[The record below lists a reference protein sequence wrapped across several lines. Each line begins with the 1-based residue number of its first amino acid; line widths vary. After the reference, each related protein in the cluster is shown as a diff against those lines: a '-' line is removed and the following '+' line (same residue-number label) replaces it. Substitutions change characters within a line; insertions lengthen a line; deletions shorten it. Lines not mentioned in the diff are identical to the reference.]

1 VTSLRVYLLVVC
13 LAGGCVI
20 GCGRSGPKT
29 YRVRGTVTFNGS
41 PVPAGRID
49 FMPDARRGNSAMAG
63 FAKIVGGA
71 YDTAAGG
78 IGSAGGPMTV
88 LVSGYEPVA
97 GQAERSR
104 ALFLDHVTD
113 ADLPTADSSF
123 NVEVPASAAAKS
135 QPSVAPP

>member
-1 VTSLRVYLLVVC
+1 MTALRVYLLVAC
-13 LAGGCVI
+13 LAGACAI

-29 YRVRGTVTFNGS
+29 YRVRGAVTFNGS

-49 FMPDARRGNSAMAG
+49 FMPDARRGNSALAG
-63 FAKIVGGA
+63 FAKIVGGV
-71 YDTAAGG
+71 YDTAASG

-97 GQAERSR
+97 GPPEGSR
-104 ALFLDHVTD
+104 PLFLDHVTA

>member
-1 VTSLRVYLLVVC
+1 MTSLRVFVLMVC
-13 LAGGCVI
+13 LAGVCAI
-20 GCGRSGPKT
+20 GCGRSVPKT

-78 IGSAGGPMTV
+78 IGSAGGPMNV

-97 GQAERSR
+97 GTSERSR
-104 ALFLDHVTD
+104 ALFLDHVIT
-113 ADLPTADSSF
+113 AELPAADSSF
-123 NVEVPASAAAKS
+123 NVEVPASAATKS
-135 QPSVAPP
+135 QSVSDPP

>member
-1 VTSLRVYLLVVC
+1 MTSLRVFVLMAC
-13 LAGGCVI
+13 LAGAWAI

-29 YRVRGTVTFNGS
+29 YRVHGTVTFNGR

-49 FMPDARRGNSAMAG
+49 FMPDAQRGNSAMAG
-63 FAKIVGGA
+63 FAKIVDGS

-113 ADLPTADSSF
+113 ADLPTVDSSF

>member
-1 VTSLRVYLLVVC
+1 VTSPRVYLLMAC
-13 LAGGCVI
+13 LASACAI
-20 GCGRSGPKT
+20 GCGSSGPKT

-63 FAKIVGGA
+63 FAKIVGGS

-97 GQAERSR
+97 GTSERSR
-104 ALFLDHVTD
+104 ALFLDHVTN
-113 ADLPTADSSF
+113 AELPTADSSF
-123 NVEVPASAAAKS
+123 NVEVPTSAAAKA
-135 QPSVAPP
+135 QAVIDPP

>member
-1 VTSLRVYLLVVC
+1 VTSPRVYLLMAC
-13 LAGGCVI
+13 LAGAWAI
-20 GCGRSGPKT
+20 GCGRTGPKT

-63 FAKIVGGA
+63 FAKIVDGA

-88 LVSGYEPVA
+88 LVSGHEPVA
-97 GQAERSR
+97 GRPERSR
-104 ALFLDHVTD
+104 PLFLDHMTD

-135 QPSVAPP
+135 QPSIDLP

>member
-1 VTSLRVYLLVVC
+1 
-13 LAGGCVI
+13 
-20 GCGRSGPKT
+20 
-29 YRVRGTVTFNGS
+29 VTFNGS

-78 IGSAGGPMTV
+78 IGSGGGPMTV

-97 GQAERSR
+97 GPPEGSR
-104 ALFLDHVTD
+104 PLFLDHVTA

-135 QPSVAPP
+135 QSVIDPP

>member
-1 VTSLRVYLLVVC
+1 VTSPRVYVLVAC
-13 LAGGCVI
+13 LAGVWAI
-20 GCGRSGPKT
+20 GCGRPGPKT
-29 YRVRGTVTFNGS
+29 YRVRGIVTFNGS

-49 FMPDARRGNSAMAG
+49 FMPDAQRGNSAMAG

-97 GQAERSR
+97 GPPQRSR
-104 ALFLDHVTD
+104 PLFLDHVIA
-113 ADLPTADSSF
+113 ADLPKADSSL
-123 NVEVPASAAAKS
+123 NLKVPVSAAAKS
-135 QPSVAPP
+135 QSVIDPP

>member
-1 VTSLRVYLLVVC
+1 VTSPRVYLLMAC
-13 LAGGCVI
+13 LAGVWAI
-20 GCGRSGPKT
+20 GCGQSGPKT
-29 YRVRGTVTFNGS
+29 YRVHGIVTFDGS
-41 PVPAGRID
+41 PVSAGRID

-63 FAKIVGGA
+63 FAKIVDGT

-97 GQAERSR
+97 GPPERSR
-104 ALFLDHVTD
+104 PLFLDHVIA
-113 ADLPTADSSF
+113 ADLPKADSSF

-135 QPSVAPP
+135 QPSTDPP

>member
-1 VTSLRVYLLVVC
+1 M
-13 LAGGCVI
+13 
-20 GCGRSGPKT
+20 
-29 YRVRGTVTFNGS
+29 TFNGS

-63 FAKIVGGA
+63 FAKIVGGT

-97 GQAERSR
+97 GTSDRSR

-113 ADLPTADSSF
+113 TDLPTADSSF

-135 QPSVAPP
+135 QSVSDPP